1 MTNGMNSY
9 TSQKTNPRPA
19 PHKYHGFM
27 VRIILPAALAF
38 ALWAVVAIAAEKSS
52 PNIVVFIADD
62 HGYLDSSVAGGEQ
75 FHTPALE
82 RLAHDGM
89 TLTHAF
95 AASPSCAPSRAA
107 LLTGLM
113 PTRNGSM
120 LNHQPPRADVK
131 KLPAYLQELGYE
143 VVAIGKV
150 AHYKQVRDYGF
161 DFTSHDA
168 FHDDQCIDAA
178 IDYLQK
184 RKSDKP
190 LCLLVGT
197 NWPHVPWPEA
207 NNDSAADR
215 ESESVKGSVAFI
227 PPPTHVDTPAT
238 RHWRARYAAA
248 VNRFDHDLALVYD
261 EAYKR
266 LGQNTLFIEF
276 SDHGA
281 QWPFG
286 KWNLYDAGT
295 RTNLFAVWPGV
306 IKPGS
311 RSPALVSLVDVLP
324 TIIEAAAGVPPTDID
339 GRSLLSLLTGRE
351 TNFRDAICTTHS
363 GDGKMNE
370 YPIRSIRTARW
381 KYIRNLRPDA
391 EHHTHID
398 LGKPVDG
405 SEYWASWVARAK
417 TDPAAA
423 AIVVRYHHR
432 PAEELYDLAA
442 DPNEQNNLAIDPKN
456 LQILTELRTSLDKWM
471 HDQSDLGLVTEIA
484 AGKAMPKPLSEPPA
498 LGTK

>member
-1 MTNGMNSY
+1 MIRHPIFIVATVFVSL
-9 TSQKTNPRPA
+9 
-19 PHKYHGFM
+19 F
-27 VRIILPAALAF
+27 AALLAH
-38 ALWAVVAIAAEKSS
+38 AEKTS

-62 HGYLDSSVAGGEQ
+62 HGYLDSSVAGSQQ

-82 RLAHDGM
+82 QLAHDGI

-95 AASPSCAPSRAA
+95 AASPACAPSRAA

-131 KLPAYLQELGYE
+131 KLPGYLHELGYE

-150 AHYKQVRDYGF
+150 AHYKQGRDYGF
-161 DFTSHDA
+161 DFTAHDT
-168 FHDDQCIDAA
+168 FHDDQCIAA
-178 IDYLQK
+178 ALEYLQK

-197 NWPHVPWPEA
+197 NWPHVPWPEVGA
-207 NNDSAADR
+207 KSADGAPH
-215 ESESVKGSVAFI
+215 GVAAFV
-227 PPPTHVDTPAT
+227 PPSTHVDTPAT
-238 RHWRARYAAA
+238 RYWRARYAAA
-248 VNRFDHDLALVYD
+248 VERFDHDLGLVYN

-295 RTNLFAVWPGV
+295 RTNLFAVWPGK

-324 TIIEAAAGVPPTDID
+324 TIIEAAGGTLPQNESID

-351 TNFRDAICTTHS
+351 TSFRDAIYATHS
-363 GDGKMNE
+363 GDGKMNK
-370 YPIRSIRTARW
+370 YPIRSVRTERW

-405 SEYWASWVARAK
+405 SEYWASWVAAAK
-417 TDPAAA
+417 TDPVAKATVA
-423 AIVVRYHHR
+423 RYHRR

-442 DPNEQNNLAIDPKN
+442 DPNEEHNLATEPQHSQT
-456 LQILTELRTSLDKWM
+456 LVELRASLDKWM
-471 HDQSDLGLVTEIA
+471 HKQGDQGLATETA
-484 AGKAMPKPLSEPPA
+484 AAKSFPKA
-498 LGTK
+498 LGNDSQ